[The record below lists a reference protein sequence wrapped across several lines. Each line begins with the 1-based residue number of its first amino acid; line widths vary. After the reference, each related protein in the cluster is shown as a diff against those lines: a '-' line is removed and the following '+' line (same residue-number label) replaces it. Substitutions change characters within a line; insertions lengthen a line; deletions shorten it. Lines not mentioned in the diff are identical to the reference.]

1 MKKQIAIAIASGALL
16 FAAPVSRTFTG
27 TITDNM
33 CAKSGHAAMNMGSDA
48 RCVEECVKGMHGKY
62 VLYDG
67 KDAYTL
73 SDQKSPAKFAARKVT
88 VTGTLDAAARTIRV
102 EKIEAAK

>member
-1 MKKQIAIAIASGALL
+1 MKKQIAIVIASGALM
-16 FAAPVSRTFTG
+16 FAAPVSQTFTG
-27 TITDNM
+27 TVTDNM
-33 CAKSGHAAMNMGSDA
+33 CANSGHSEMNMGNDA
-48 RCVEECVKGMHGKY
+48 RCVEECVKGMGGKY

-67 KDAYTL
+67 KKVYTL

-88 VTGTLDAAARTIRV
+88 VTGTLDAAAGTIRV

>member
-1 MKKQIAIAIASGALL
+1 
-16 FAAPVSRTFTG
+16 
-27 TITDNM
+27 
-33 CAKSGHAAMNMGSDA
+33 
-48 RCVEECVKGMHGKY
+48 

-67 KDAYTL
+67 KEVYTL

-102 EKIEAAK
+102 EKIEAAR